1 MQRHDWKTSSY
12 GASGGLDIGG
22 YSIPNDSV
30 SSSRRLGMAEH
41 AARRL
46 LDLDCRSRIEAIEE
60 ALAALGKRLVVEIRD
75 AA

>member
-1 MQRHDWKTSSY
+1 LTSAKLALY
-12 GASGGLDIGG
+12 RTMREAGLTP
-22 YSIPNDSV
+22 SALA
-30 SSSRRLGMAEH
+30 RRLGMAED

-46 LDLDCRSRIEAIEE
+46 LDLDCRSRIEAIEG